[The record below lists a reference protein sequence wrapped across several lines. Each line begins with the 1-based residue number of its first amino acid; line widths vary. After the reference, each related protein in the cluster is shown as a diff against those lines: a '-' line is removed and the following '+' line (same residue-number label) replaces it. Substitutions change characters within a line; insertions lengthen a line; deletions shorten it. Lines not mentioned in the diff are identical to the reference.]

1 MPGAVLLSWSKNR
14 LRDSLPAAQIT
25 IKTALSCLR
34 LRAVSYIHNRQRSP
48 RWFGA
53 DKWVEQQNKTIA
65 KAFNSA
71 INKLESL
78 YQEEAELQIQT
89 VQKTQLLDY
98 GELRSLRKEVETLT
112 KDVEDYKSALRNF
125 GEQLATPSIRKQ
137 LVEILDAMSGGT
149 PVLISVGGG
158 GDSPSDFLWDGRNPD
173 EEEEDYRRRC
183 VIKAFSVMQDHL
195 NQQKRGRRR
204 GR

>member
-1 MPGAVLLSWSKNR
+1 MLFPFRNHKANFIA
-14 LRDSLPAAQIT
+14 PQIT
-25 IKTALSCLR
+25 GK
-34 LRAVSYIHNRQRSP
+34 VP
-48 RWFGA
+48 VFGA
-53 DKWVEQQNKTIA
+53 DKWVEQQNKAIA
-65 KAFNSA
+65 KEFNSA

-78 YQEEAELQIQT
+78 YQEEAERQIQT
-89 VQKTQLLDY
+89 VQKNQLLDY

-149 PVLISVGGG
+149 PVFISVGGG
-158 GDSPSDFLWDGRNPD
+158 GDSPSDFRWDGRNPD

-195 NQQKRGRRR
+195 NQQKKGRRR